1 MIKLRLNF
9 KGNLKILKLLILGYI
24 VFAGCF
30 IFPFSNE
37 RSSFD
42 VMKAY
47 LVIGSYLVI
56 GIGLG
61 IIFGK
66 QKYKFVYISSL
77 LLTMLGMVLRYLLEY
92 GEVSNTMNFILLNI
106 ILYLSIVPIFMTLV
120 YHMTIRNVKIMV

>member
-9 KGNLKILKLLILGYI
+9 KGNLKVLKLLILGYI

-37 RSSFD
+37 KSSFD

-77 LLTMLGMVLRYLLEY
+77 LLTILGMLIRFLLEY
-92 GEVSNTMNFILLNI
+92 GEVSNTMNFVLLNI
-106 ILYLSIVPIFMTLV
+106 ILYLSIVPIFITLV
-120 YHMTIRNVKIMV
+120 YHITIRNIRIMA

>member
-120 YHMTIRNVKIMV
+120 YHITIRNVKIMV